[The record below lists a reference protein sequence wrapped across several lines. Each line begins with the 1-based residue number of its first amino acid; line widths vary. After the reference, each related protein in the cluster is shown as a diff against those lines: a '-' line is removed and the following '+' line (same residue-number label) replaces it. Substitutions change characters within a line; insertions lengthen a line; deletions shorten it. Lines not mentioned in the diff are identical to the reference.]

1 MMSSIDGG
9 DKRSTFAGWPWG
21 IGLLVIALGVS
32 FAYLNNDLW
41 AEGKS
46 HPATG
51 RGAPDFDLVRLI
63 PAPSGYRDDSDEPLG
78 LPESVDLQGRVTL
91 LHFWG
96 TWCPPCRAEFP
107 ELLKM
112 TRDFVEQPQFRWV
125 NVSCGSAVEN
135 DLEELRDS
143 TLRFYRSFGMGEPET
158 FADPQGM
165 TRVSL
170 SRQLQGDMAYPTT
183 VLIDGDGL
191 IAGVWIGYSPQ
202 GVAQM
207 RRLTQDLMGRLT
219 PPVMLSS
226 L

>member
-1 MMSSIDGG
+1 MSSNDNVG
-9 DKRSTFAGWPWG
+9 KRSTFVGWPWG
-21 IGLLVIALGVS
+21 IVLLVVALGVA
-32 FAYLNNDLW
+32 FAYLNDNLW

-51 RGAPDFDLVRLI
+51 RDAPTFDLVRLI
-63 PAPSGYRDDSDEPLG
+63 PAPNGYHDGSGEPLG
-78 LPESVDLQGRVTL
+78 LPESTELQGRVTL

-107 ELLKM
+107 ELWKM
-112 TRDFVEQPQFRWV
+112 TRDFADQPHFRWV
-125 NVSCGSAVEN
+125 NVSCGSAVET
-135 DLEELRDS
+135 DLDELRDS

-158 FADPQGM
+158 FADPQGL

-170 SRQLQGDMAYPTT
+170 SRQLQEDMAYPTT

-191 IAGVWIGYSPQ
+191 IAGVWIGYTPQ
-202 GVAQM
+202 GVNQM
-207 RRLTQDLMGRLT
+207 RRLTQDLMGQLKPPAMLT
-219 PPVMLSS
+219 S